1 MDFTKAETLS
11 PQRAITVFY
20 RFSSVVW
27 YWDILPIH
35 LLTIITSVNLGACF
49 FQHGWRTQLTLS
61 VPINPS
67 RRVFPSPHLSA
78 FAMHVSSY
86 LPPSWTSG
94 LPLCLLWQLPPKG
107 GLPHRAFR
115 DWVMPP
121 VVPFAE
127 FCSRI
132 SLQDWTSQCNST
144 FTALSA
150 VPFSFI
156 CCRSVADLF
165 LRALREIYSSAST
178 ALLFFKV
185 ILPTESHVSAV
196 LPKGLLPV
204 EKRRCTPFRP
214 LWRFMIRETCSD
226 TVVSEGVCAINLY
239 KGEGSTGYL
248 TSLLH
253 ISVLWRQL
261 SSNLW
266 SPNKTLN
273 TQEVL
278 KINIISP
285 CRAHGYFNRAAQSRQ
300 FLTAPV

>member
-1 MDFTKAETLS
+1 MRHFTNTLTDKYHQCE
-11 PQRAITVFY
+11 PWDKLFLQVWKY
-20 RFSSVVW
+20 RE
-27 YWDILPIH
+27 
-35 LLTIITSVNLGACF
+35 
-49 FQHGWRTQLTLS
+49 GWRTQLTLS
-61 VPINPS
+61 VPINPF
-67 RRVFPSPHLSA
+67 RKGFPSPHLSA

-94 LPLCLLWQLPPKG
+94 LPLCPLWHLHPIG
-107 GLPHRAFR
+107 GLPHRAYR
-115 DWVMPP
+115 GWIMPP

-127 FCSRI
+127 FCSHI
-132 SLQDWTSQCNST
+132 SLQDWTSQCNSN
-144 FTALSA
+144 FMALSA
-150 VPFSFI
+150 VLFSFI

-165 LRALREIYSSAST
+165 LQALWEIYSSAST
-178 ALLFFKV
+178 GLLFFKV
-185 ILPTESHVSAV
+185 ILPAESHVSVV

-204 EKRRCTPFRP
+204 EKHGYTPFRP
-214 LWRFMIRETCSD
+214 LWRFTIRETCSD

-248 TSLLH
+248 TSLLQ

-266 SPNKTLN
+266 STSKTLS

-285 CRAHGYFNRAAQSRQ
+285 CRAHGYFNRTGQFKQ